1 MIYGIL
7 IKNKL
12 RFVYGIYL
20 EEVMIVLD
28 ILNFLDNMA
37 PVKTA
42 KDFDNVGLLIGDEK
56 NQVKNVYIT
65 LDLTRDILE
74 KAKKEK
80 IDLIITHHPIIFH
93 PLKKVLKNDLVYD
106 IVESDISVISMHTN
120 LDIAERGVSYFLAKA
135 LNLLDIKILE
145 NTMEF
150 ARVGRLEKELDS
162 KDFIKY
168 VSKCLKGF
176 VRGTITKRK
185 IKNVAVVSG
194 SGYFAIDTVISED
207 IDALVTGESKHD
219 IFLKAKENDFC
230 FVDASHFKTEHIF
243 CEPICDILNK
253 EFGFFGVNFFVPIQ
267 KAPFCVA
274 FGDELWG

>member
-1 MIYGIL
+1 
-7 IKNKL
+7 
-12 RFVYGIYL
+12 
-20 EEVMIVLD
+20 MIVLD
-28 ILNFLDNMA
+28 ILKFLDDMA

-42 KDFDNVGLLIGDEK
+42 QDFDNVGLLIGDEK
-56 NQVKNVYIT
+56 QKVERVYIT
-65 LDLTRDILE
+65 LDLTRDVLE
-74 KAKKEK
+74 KAKEEK

-106 IVESDISVISMHTN
+106 IIKSDISVISMHTN
-120 LDIAERGVSYFLAKA
+120 LDMAKRGVSFFLAKA
-135 LNLLDIKILE
+135 LNLLDIEILE

-150 ARVGRLEKELDS
+150 ARVGKLEEELDS

-176 VRGTITKRK
+176 VRGTTTKRK

-194 SGYFAIDTVISED
+194 SGYFALDTVISSN

-219 IFLKAKENDFC
+219 VFLTAKEKDFC

-243 CEPICDILNK
+243 CEPILNILNEK
-253 EFGFFGVNFFVPIQ
+253 FGSFGVSFFVPVQ
-267 KAPFCVA
+267 KNPFCVA
-274 FGDELWG
+274 FGDEIWG